1 MRISDWSSDV
11 CSSDLCRLRKEQQLR
26 RAYRYGYTVEGE
38 ALIRAPA
45 VRIQLWKLITT
56 AARPD
61 PSAPRGGRRDRVWK
75 PALPSPSA
83 RSAARPNCRRSAIAV
98 AAMRSRPSGFRRR
111 AGATG
116 GIGGFISEE
125 RRGG

>member
-75 PALPSPSA
+75 PALPYPSA
-83 RSAARPNCRRSAIAV
+83 RSAARPRCRRYPIAV
-98 AAMRSRPSGFRRR
+98 ASIGS
-111 AGATG
+111 ATG
-116 GIGGFISEE
+116 RE
-125 RRGG
+125 RMCPYLLI

>member
-83 RSAARPNCRRSAIAV
+83 RSAARPNCSRSAIAV
-98 AAMRSRPSGFRRR
+98 AAMRSRR
-111 AGATG
+111 
-116 GIGGFISEE
+116 SEE
-125 RRGG
+125 HTSELQSLMRTSYA